1 MNITKPAEDKLI
13 LKAENRTIVGKAV
26 KSLRNKGVLPGNIFG
41 SEIKSQAISVQGM
54 EFNKIYKEA
63 GETKVIYLEIGT
75 TTTPTLITSVDK
87 HPVSEKILHIDFRK
101 VNLKEKIEA
110 NVPVEFEGESEAV
123 ARKNGILIMQTDEVA
138 VEALPTDIPEKILVN
153 ISSLTEIGMEIK
165 ISDLAKSD
173 KYDIM
178 DEPEKVIVSVTEHK
192 EESIEPETVAE
203 APEILTEKSEESE
216 VGSTGEGDTQS
227 TDSSTTKEEEK
238 K

>member
-1 MNITKPAEDKLI
+1 MNITKPTEDKII
-13 LKAENRTIVGKAV
+13 LKAENRTVVGKAV
-26 KSLRNKGVLPGNIFG
+26 KSLRNKGVIPANIFG
-41 SEIKSQAISVQGM
+41 SDIKSQAISIGEM
-54 EFNKIYKEA
+54 EFNKTYRES

-75 TTTPTLITSVDK
+75 TTIPTLIASADK

-123 ARKNGILIMQTDEVA
+123 FRLNGILITQTNEVT
-138 VEALPTDIPEKILVN
+138 VEALPTNIPENILVN
-153 ISSLTEIGMEIK
+153 ISVLTEIGMEIK
-165 ISDLAKSD
+165 IADLPKSD
-173 KYDIM
+173 KYEIM

-203 APEILTEKSEESE
+203 APEILTEKLAEGE
-216 VGSTGEGDTQS
+216 VGATTEGETPGAES
-227 TDSSTTKEEEK
+227 APKKEEEK